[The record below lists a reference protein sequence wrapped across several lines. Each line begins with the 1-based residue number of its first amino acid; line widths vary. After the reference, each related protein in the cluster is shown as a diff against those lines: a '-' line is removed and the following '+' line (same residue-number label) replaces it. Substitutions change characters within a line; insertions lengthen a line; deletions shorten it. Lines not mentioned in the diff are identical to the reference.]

1 MSHDLRQ
8 SGQFCFQAAGAL
20 LKAVTHD
27 LEELTSKT
35 MKGTPASILY
45 AFPVRHQPIF
55 FSLNGPAFHLD
66 RHSEESRCDSWR
78 PSRTQWPPTVAVTV
92 CSLSKEQESRV
103 WNAWKLSSF
112 FGFWNKSLNFSSWAE
127 FISSSKIVG
136 QGIHVYSDV

>member
-55 FSLNGPAFHLD
+55 SASMGLPFIWIVTQRSHAATLD
-66 RHSEESRCDSWR
+66 VPHAHSGLQLW
-78 PSRTQWPPTVAVTV
+78 
-92 CSLSKEQESRV
+92 L
-103 WNAWKLSSF
+103 
-112 FGFWNKSLNFSSWAE
+112 
-127 FISSSKIVG
+127 
-136 QGIHVYSDV
+136 